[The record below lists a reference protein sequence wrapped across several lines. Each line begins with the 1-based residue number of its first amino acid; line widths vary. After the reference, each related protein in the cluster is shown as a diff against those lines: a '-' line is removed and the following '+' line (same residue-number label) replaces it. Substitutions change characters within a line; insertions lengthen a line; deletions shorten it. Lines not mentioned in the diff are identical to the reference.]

1 MTRTSVIIAVFNRTA
16 FLKLCLLSLRHQSVL
31 PDEVIITDDG
41 SQTDVV
47 SPIKELISNAPFKTM
62 YVKQKHKGF
71 RLAKCRN
78 NGVRTATGEYLIFV
92 DQDLIFTRNFMKTFL
107 DHRREKQFCVSYP
120 IRLSGD
126 QTERCTAAVARQYNF
141 DPILEKKQIE
151 KIHRQYRKDRFY
163 LFLKKLRLREIGP
176 KLRGG
181 VAAIN
186 REDFQKVNGYDE
198 QYQGWGN
205 EDDDLGRRLYQAGII
220 GNNPFSHEFPLH
232 LYHPPHHV
240 DGRRINQEYYQR
252 RIHAIRQGE
261 YRCEFG
267 YDNPLNEGE
276 EQITA
281 LHLN

>member
-1 MTRTSVIIAVFNRTA
+1 MIRTSVIIAVFNRIA
-16 FLKLCLLSLRHQSVL
+16 FVKHCLLSLQHQSIF

-41 SQTDVV
+41 SQTDIV
-47 SPIKELISNAPFKTM
+47 SPIRELISDAPFKTI
-62 YVKQKHKGF
+62 YVKQQHKGF

-78 NGVRTATGEYLIFV
+78 NGVRTATGEYLVFV
-92 DQDLIFTRNFMKTFL
+92 DQDLIFTKNFIKTFL
-107 DHRREKQFCVSYP
+107 DHRKERQFCVSYP

-126 QTERCTAAVARQYNF
+126 QTKRCTDAVVRQFNF

-151 KIHRQYRKDRFY
+151 KIHRQYRKDRLYF
-163 LFLKKLRLREIGP
+163 FLKKLRLREIGP

-220 GNNPFSHEFPLH
+220 GTNPFFHEFPLH

-240 DGRRINQEYYQR
+240 DGRRCNQEYYQQ
-252 RIHAIRQGE
+252 RIQAIRKGE
-261 YRCEFG
+261 YVCRFG
-267 YDNPLNEGE
+267 YEHPLDEDDE
-276 EQITA
+276 EITVVN
-281 LHLN
+281 LN